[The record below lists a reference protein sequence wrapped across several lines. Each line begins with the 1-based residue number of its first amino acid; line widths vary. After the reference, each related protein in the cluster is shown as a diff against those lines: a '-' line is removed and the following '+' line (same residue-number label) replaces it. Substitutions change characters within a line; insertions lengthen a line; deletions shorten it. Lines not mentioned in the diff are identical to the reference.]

1 MAHWK
6 TRGLRGSAFEEMIDM
21 TNQLY
26 AQRGLAIIQ
35 KVPTPIT
42 PVEVDNKAR
51 TITSAYFEK
60 KSTVDFIGVA
70 QGLAMCFDAKET
82 KQQSLPLRNIHP
94 HQITFMESFRKQQGV
109 GFLLVHFHVKGE
121 IFLLPSEDLARFHE
135 RAEKGGRKSIPYEE
149 FDPALIVPNKNGFPV
164 HYLVAV
170 NMYLERKD
178 ASFTAQSA
186 VPQQREE
193 ASGALPRE
201 VAGSVPH

>member
-26 AQRGLAIIQ
+26 IQRGLAIIQ
-35 KVPTPIT
+35 KIPTPIT

-82 KQQSLPLRNIHP
+82 KQLNLPLRNIHS
-94 HQITFMESFRKQQGV
+94 HQIEFMENFRKQQGV
-109 GFLLVHFHVKGE
+109 GFLLVHFQAKGE
-121 IFLLPSEDLARFHE
+121 IFLLPCEELARFHNN
-135 RAEKGGRKSIPYEE
+135 AENGGRKSIPYTD
-149 FDPALIVPNKNGFPV
+149 FNPAYKVPNKNGFPV

-170 NMYLERKD
+170 NAYLEGT
-178 ASFTAQSA
+178 S
-186 VPQQREE
+186 
-193 ASGALPRE
+193 L
-201 VAGSVPH
+201 